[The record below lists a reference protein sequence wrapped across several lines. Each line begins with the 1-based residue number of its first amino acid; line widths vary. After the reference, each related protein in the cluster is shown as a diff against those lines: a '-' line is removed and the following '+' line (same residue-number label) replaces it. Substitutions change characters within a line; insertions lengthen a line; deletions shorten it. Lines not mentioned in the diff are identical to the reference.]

1 MQRHI
6 IHVQNEVSTWQSSLV
21 LTTTQVPD
29 IMDGTEGILALAIF
43 SYVIS
48 PAERKREWREK

>member
-21 LTTTQVPD
+21 LTTTQVLD

-43 SYVIS
+43 SYVI
-48 PAERKREWREK
+48 

>member
-21 LTTTQVPD
+21 LTTTQVLD

>member
-21 LTTTQVPD
+21 LTTTQVLD
-29 IMDGTEGILALAIF
+29 IMDRTEGILALAIF

>member
-1 MQRHI
+1 
-6 IHVQNEVSTWQSSLV
+6 
-21 LTTTQVPD
+21 
-29 IMDGTEGILALAIF
+29 MDGTEGILALAIF